1 MTLTL
6 LLVLA
11 GLLEADSHT
20 RTKPSDGLDAQPAVA
35 AQRGRAEKPDVP
47 PRSPKRTDPGLRQ
60 LQNKRTGVTCTLRIL
75 RIDPPVDIDMVVAS
89 AGTSRDRV
97 THNELSPCVE

>member
-11 GLLEADSHT
+11 GVLETADPQT
-20 RTKPSDGLDAQPAVA
+20 GIKPSGKPGSQP
-35 AQRGRAEKPDVP
+35 QTRGQKV
-47 PRSPKRTDPGLRQ
+47 TDSGVTQ

-75 RIDPPVDIDMVVAS
+75 RIDPPVDPGMVATAPGTMDDPVA
-89 AGTSRDRV
+89 R
-97 THNELSPCVE
+97 NKLSPCVE